1 MNMNVKTLIAKLS
14 KPHWMPTDPR
24 LIVKNLTVEH
34 IGQLNLMWVM
44 LDRKP
49 ITQGFFDNHL
59 EEWTLAGRISV
70 QVIDGAPVREYATLF
85 SEAEFI
91 AFVRAHPEVF
101 TRYLP
106 MKRWNQV
113 FRVKTRS

>member
-1 MNMNVKTLIAKLS
+1 MNVKDLITKLS

-24 LIVKNLTVEH
+24 LVVKNLTVEH

-59 EEWTLAGRISV
+59 EKWALAGRISV
-70 QVIDGAPVREYATLF
+70 QGIDGAPVREYATLF

-91 AFVRAHPEVF
+91 AFVRAHPKVF

-106 MKRWNQV
+106 MKTWDQM

>member
-1 MNMNVKTLIAKLS
+1 MNVKTLITKLS

-24 LIVKNLTVEH
+24 LVVRNLTVEH

-59 EEWTLAGRISV
+59 EKWALAGRIAV

-85 SEAEFI
+85 SEAEFLV
-91 AFVRAHPEVF
+91 FVKKHPEVF

-106 MKRWNQV
+106 MKTWNQM

>member
-1 MNMNVKTLIAKLS
+1 MNVKTLIAKLS
-14 KPHWMPTDPR
+14 KPHWMPADPR
-24 LIVKNLTVEH
+24 LVVKNLTVEH

-59 EEWTLAGRISV
+59 GEWELAGRISV

-91 AFVRAHPEVF
+91 AFVRAHPKVF

-106 MKRWNQV
+106 MKTWDQM
-113 FRVKTRS
+113 FKVKTRS

>member
-1 MNMNVKTLIAKLS
+1 MNVKTLIAKLS

-24 LIVKNLTVEH
+24 LVVKNLTVEH
-34 IGQLNLMWVM
+34 IGQLNLMWAM

-59 EEWTLAGRISV
+59 EEWALAGRISV
-70 QVIDGAPVREYATLF
+70 QVIDGAFVREYATLF

-91 AFVRAHPEVF
+91 AFVRAHPDVF

>member
-1 MNMNVKTLIAKLS
+1 MNVKTLIARLS

-24 LIVKNLTVEH
+24 LVVKNLTVEH

-44 LDRKP
+44 LNRKP

-59 EEWTLAGRISV
+59 EEWALAGRISV
-70 QVIDGAPVREYATLF
+70 QVIDCAPVREYATLF
-85 SEAEFI
+85 SEAEFLV
-91 AFVRAHPEVF
+91 FVKKHPEVF

-106 MKRWNQV
+106 MKTWNQM

>member
-1 MNMNVKTLIAKLS
+1 MNVKTLIAKLS
-14 KPHWMPTDPR
+14 KPPWMPTDPR

-34 IGQLNLMWVM
+34 VGQLNLMWVM

-59 EEWTLAGRISV
+59 REWELAGRISV

-91 AFVRAHPEVF
+91 VFVRAHPEVF
-101 TRYLP
+101 ARYLP
-106 MKRWNQV
+106 MKAWNQM
-113 FRVKTRS
+113 FRVKTRP

>member
-1 MNMNVKTLIAKLS
+1 MNVKTLIARLS
-14 KPHWMPTDPR
+14 KPHWMPADPR
-24 LIVKNLTVEH
+24 LVVKNLTVEH

-59 EEWTLAGRISV
+59 EEWALAGRISV
-70 QVIDGAPVREYATLF
+70 QVIDGAFVREYATLF

-101 TRYLP
+101 IRYLS
-106 MKRWNQV
+106 MYILYQV
-113 FRVKTRS
+113 FIVKTRS

>member
-1 MNMNVKTLIAKLS
+1 MNVKTLIAKLS

-24 LIVKNLTVEH
+24 LIVKNLTAEH

-59 EEWTLAGRISV
+59 EEWALAGRISV
-70 QVIDGAPVREYATLF
+70 QVIDGAFVREYATLF

-91 AFVRAHPEVF
+91 VFVRKHPKVF

-106 MKRWNQV
+106 MKTWNQM